1 MKYTAVGGGHGT
13 AVALRALRILGGD
26 VTAIVSVAD
35 DGGSTG
41 VLRDA
46 LGIAGVGDIRKCLVA
61 LSNEHQPWEEF
72 FEYRFP
78 DDSLGRH
85 ALGNLILAAAL
96 GNIPSLEGA
105 IATVAQLVGA
115 NGVVLPA
122 SREGVELEAETSDG
136 RVLGQ
141 VAIGESA
148 GIVHIRTVPLEVDA
162 PASATTAIS
171 SSDLVVIGPG
181 SLYTSVLAACVV
193 PGITE
198 ALGNSRAKR
207 VWVAN
212 LQEEVPE
219 TAGLGI
225 SGQLRA
231 LRSHGVPID
240 AVVIPQNCN
249 DAEISKDVEVFRADV
264 GGANGRVHD
273 PEKLA
278 RVFAEIM
285 AN

>member
-1 MKYTAVGGGHGT
+1 MRYTAVGGGHGT
-13 AVALRALRILGGD
+13 AVTLRALRLLGGD
-26 VTAIVSVAD
+26 VAAVVSVAD

-61 LSNEHQPWEEF
+61 LANEHQPWEEF

-85 ALGNLILAAAL
+85 ALGNLFLAAAL

-105 IATVAQLVGA
+105 IATVGQLIGST
-115 NGVVLPA
+115 GLVLPA
-122 SREGVELEAETSDG
+122 SRVGVDLEAETSSG
-136 RVLGQ
+136 TVHGQ
-141 VAIGESA
+141 VAIGDST
-148 GIVHIRTVPLEVDA
+148 GISVIRTTPQEVRAPDA
-162 PASATTAIS
+162 VVEVIEN
-171 SSDLVVIGPG
+171 SDLVVIGPG

-193 PGITE
+193 PGITD
-198 ALGNSRAKR
+198 ALSRSSAKR

-212 LQEEVPE
+212 LQEEIPE
-219 TAGLGI
+219 TSGLGI
-225 SGQLRA
+225 SGQLQA
-231 LRSHGVPID
+231 LRNHGVPVD
-240 AVVIPQNCN
+240 YVVVNESC
-249 DAEISKDVEVFRADV
+249 AETDFPDVGLIRADV
-264 GGANGRVHD
+264 AGANGKVHD

-278 RVFAEIM
+278 RVFSEVM